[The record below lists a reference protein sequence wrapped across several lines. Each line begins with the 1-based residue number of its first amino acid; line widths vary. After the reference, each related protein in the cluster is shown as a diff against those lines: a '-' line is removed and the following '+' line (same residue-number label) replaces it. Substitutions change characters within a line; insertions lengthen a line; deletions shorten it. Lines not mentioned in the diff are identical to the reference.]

1 MPRIN
6 TRDAADYIAALEP
19 FTSNGAIRGDDTD
32 GRNFIV
38 WSYGTPIAVID
49 RDGERVDLNGER
61 YSTTTSKHQHAARI
75 AARRLERDGY
85 QVTEWDAVDFT
96 DATGLHARRHR

>member
-19 FTSNGAIRGDDTD
+19 FSSNGAIRGDDLD
-32 GRNFIV
+32 GQNFIV
-38 WSYGTPIAVID
+38 WSYSTPIALVNRIL
-49 RDGERVDLNGER
+49 GRVDLNGER

-85 QVTEWDAVDFT
+85 QVTELDAADFT
-96 DATGLHARRHR
+96 AATGLHARRHL